1 MDEPLVS
8 VLLCVYNGERYLAQ
22 ALDSV
27 RNQTLRDFECIVVDD
42 GSTDSTPEILDRY
55 ARKDSRI
62 RVVRNEKN
70 LRLPASLNRALAQ
83 AAGHYLIRMDGDDRC
98 RPDRFARQVEFMR
111 ANPQVD
117 AACCGYIGW
126 DGTAL
131 YPGLDSRRHDPESV
145 RALFLFFNPMVHPG
159 MIFRRETL
167 KGMGY
172 DPACTCT
179 EDLDLWVRLLCA
191 GRRLAVQE
199 EYLLLYRRHPGQIT
213 VNSDQAQREQC
224 RDILCRFYGH
234 ALFRPTEEEADF
246 LVRGIY
252 FRDEPDAEK
261 LNRLLRRI
269 WEENRKKNGF
279 APESVRYAALEML
292 LEYRRAGVPLG
303 KLAPMALRLGPG
315 FLVGEL
321 LRRRRAGREDRRRR
335 EAAEKIFA
343 SPEGQH
349 KFEGEKVTDE
359 N

>member
-42 GSTDSTPEILDRY
+42 GSTDSTSEILDRY

-62 RVVRNEKN
+62 RVLRNEKN
-70 LRLPASLNRALAQ
+70 LGIPMSRNRTLEQ
-83 AAGHYLIRMDGDDRC
+83 ARGQYLVCMDGDDLC
-98 RPDRFARQVEFMR
+98 RRDRVARQVEFMR

-126 DGTAL
+126 DGARLFPAL
-131 YPGLDSRRHDPESV
+131 DCRRHDPESV
-145 RALFLFFNPMVHPG
+145 RALFLFFNPLINPG
-159 MIFRRETL
+159 VILRREAME
-167 KGMGY
+167 GMAY
-172 DPACTCT
+172 DQTYTCT

-191 GRRLAVQE
+191 GKRLAVQE

-213 VNSDQAQREQC
+213 ANSTSTQREQC
-224 RDILCRFYGH
+224 RVIFRRFYEH
-234 ALFRPTEEEADF
+234 TLFTLSEEEMDF

-261 LNRLLRRI
+261 LKRLLRRI
-269 WEENRKKNGF
+269 WEENRKKNSF

-292 LEYRRAGVPLG
+292 LEYRRAGVPPG

-321 LRRRRAGREDRRRR
+321 LRRRRAGRADCRRRA
-335 EAAEKIFA
+335 AAEAIFDRQLRGNA
-343 SPEGQH
+343 AQGREEH
-349 KFEGEKVTDE
+349 
-359 N
+359 NL